1 MAMHPLNRLHYDLPM
16 TDQGCDLAGSPKIRR
31 LMRFSVRQ
39 LVIAGL
45 LAMAV
50 PQHPAAATHGNN
62 YQSCASKLLN
72 VGLFPETVAPACA
85 GALDPEELA
94 SCVVKIYGRTD
105 IAATDA
111 LTTCRQVRRPREL
124 ATCVVDISKTAQ
136 ASLTPVVLDNCRR
149 SLLPKRYSEC
159 VVGLSR
165 NIDVVPA
172 QAMTVCIDAAD
183 RIADFDPSFIPQNQL
198 PGTPA
203 PTPN

>member
-1 MAMHPLNRLHYDLPM
+1 MAMHPLNRLHYELPM
-16 TDQGCDLAGSPKIRR
+16 IGQIIALAGNRKISR

-39 LVIAGL
+39 LILAGL
-45 LAMAV
+45 VAMAV
-50 PQHPAAATHGNN
+50 PLDPAAATHGNN

-72 VGLFPETVAPACA
+72 VGLFPETAAPACA

-94 SCVVKIYGRTD
+94 SCVVKIYRRTD

-111 LTTCRQVRRPREL
+111 LTTCRRVRRPREL
-124 ATCVVDISKTAQ
+124 ATCVVDISKSAQ

-165 NIDVVPA
+165 NIDIVPA

-198 PGTPA
+198 PTTPA
-203 PTPN
+203 PTP